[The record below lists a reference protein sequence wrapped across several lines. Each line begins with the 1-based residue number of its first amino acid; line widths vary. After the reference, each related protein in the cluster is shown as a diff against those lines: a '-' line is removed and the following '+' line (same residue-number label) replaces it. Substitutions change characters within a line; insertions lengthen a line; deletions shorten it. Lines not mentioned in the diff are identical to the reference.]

1 MMAGIAAVAAMA
13 GAQPV
18 YAVTAASATWKA
30 KTASLP
36 SGAKKHSQYASLQGV
51 ACVSST
57 SCIAVG
63 GYTAGDGSQQGLLL
77 ARTGKVWTATEAP
90 IPSSLG
96 GGENVP
102 LAVACAASGECTAID
117 SFNAGSVILDNTG
130 GSWSASSATPPGG
143 GDLELRAVACWSDG
157 CAAAG
162 TYTPVS
168 GSEEFAIATG
178 SGGSWTTTLIAAP
191 ASDPAGSGIQGLV
204 AMSCATSGACEAV
217 GNWSLSPGPGPE
229 DVTSGPIVLTGTGST
244 WSAAAGA
251 LPSNA
256 ETYVYADTYPQDRLN
271 DVVCPAAGS
280 GCVAVGRYTDTSDVA
295 QGLILTGSTA
305 TEGPLPAGATG
316 ISLALD
322 ACVSKKSCTI
332 IGEYNTSSVDGDG
345 VLLTGAGTSWTIAD
359 APLTLPGDASATT
372 PNVTPYG
379 LACGSAT
386 HCAAVASYVGAS
398 TETLLISGAGTS
410 WTAIDPPLPG
420 TSAAS
425 PVLGGVACSGKS
437 CIAVGEFYAVTK
449 SNYEPLIES
458 LS

>member
-1 MMAGIAAVAAMA
+1 
-13 GAQPV
+13 
-18 YAVTAASATWKA
+18 
-30 KTASLP
+30 
-36 SGAKKHSQYASLQGV
+36 
-51 ACVSST
+51 VSST
-57 SCIAVG
+57 SCVAVG
-63 GYTAGDGSQQGLLL
+63 GYTASNGSQQGLLL
-77 ARTGKVWTATEAP
+77 AKTGKVWAATEAP
-90 IPSSLG
+90 IPASLG
-96 GGENVP
+96 AGENVP
-102 LAVACAASGECTAID
+102 LAVACAASGECSAID

-143 GDLELRAVACWSDG
+143 GDLELRAVACWNDG

-168 GSEEFAIATG
+168 GSPEFAIATG

-191 ASDPAGSGIQGLV
+191 ASDPAGSEIGLE

-217 GNWSLSPGPGPE
+217 GNWRLSPGPGPE
-229 DVTSGPIVLTGTGST
+229 DVTGGPIVLTGTGTT

-271 DVVCPAAGS
+271 DVVCPAAGG
-280 GCVAVGRYTDTSDVA
+280 GCVAVGKYTDTSNIT

-316 ISLALD
+316 ISLAFD

-332 IGEYNTSSVDGDG
+332 IGAYNTSSVDGDG
-345 VLLTGAGTSWTIAD
+345 VMLTGAGTSWTIAD

-372 PNVTPYG
+372 PDVTPYG
-379 LACGSAT
+379 LACGGTT
-386 HCAAVASYVGAS
+386 HCAAVASYVS
-398 TETLLISGAGTS
+398 TTTETMLISGAGTS
-410 WTAIDPPLPG
+410 WTSIDPPLPG
-420 TSAAS
+420 ASAAS
-425 PVLGGVACSGKS
+425 PVLGDVSCSGKT
-437 CIAVGEFYAVTK
+437 CVAVGESYAVTK

-458 LS
+458 LG